1 MTTTDAPQRR
11 LPVLFLGHGSPM
23 NVIEDNSFR
32 QAWVQLG
39 QQFGDQTRWP
49 RPRLI
54 LCISAHWTTRGWW
67 LTAMSKPRTIH
78 DFGGFP
84 QALFEQEYPAP
95 GDPAW
100 AARIAQA
107 VHQPGSDQPLHL
119 DPDNWGL
126 DHGSWGVLK
135 PMFPTADIPVIQLS
149 VDVQRSAADHYA
161 LGQQLAA
168 LRDEGVLVVASG
180 NTVHNLRT
188 MQWSA
193 TPDQAY
199 PWTAE
204 FDQWVAEQIGRGTPQ
219 GLCDFASLGE
229 TARLAHPSI
238 EHYLPLVVAAGA
250 SLDTDTP
257 SFLNDQYQG
266 GSIAMRSVVWA

>member
-1 MTTTDAPQRR
+1 MTTPDALKRR

-23 NVIEDNSFR
+23 NVIEDNLFR
-32 QAWVQLG
+32 QGWVQLG
-39 QQFGDQTRWP
+39 QQFGDQARWP

-54 LCISAHWTTRGWW
+54 LCISAHWTTQGWW
-67 LTAMSKPRTIH
+67 LTAMSQPRTIH

-84 QALFEQEYPAP
+84 QALFEQQYPAP

-100 AARIAQA
+100 AARIANA
-107 VHQPGSDQPLHL
+107 VHQPGTDQPLHL

-135 PMFPTADIPVIQLS
+135 PMFPAADIPVIQLS

-168 LRDEGVLVVASG
+168 LRDEGVLVIASG

-193 TPDQAY
+193 TPEQAY

-204 FDQWVAEQIGRGTPQ
+204 FDQWVADQIGRGTPQ

-257 SFLNDQYQG
+257 SFLNDRYQG